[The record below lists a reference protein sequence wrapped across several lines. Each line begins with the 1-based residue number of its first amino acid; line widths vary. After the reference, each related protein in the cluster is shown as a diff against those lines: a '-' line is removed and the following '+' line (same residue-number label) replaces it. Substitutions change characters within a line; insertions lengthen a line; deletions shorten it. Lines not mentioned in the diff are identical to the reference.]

1 MRILVVG
8 SRGFVGRFL
17 TDALVRRGDEIV
29 TLDRG
34 EPPPTSP
41 VDAVI
46 DANGDARRFWAES
59 HPGES
64 FQANMASV
72 AERVSRL
79 RYSIYVF
86 LSTVDV
92 YGRNRENRACTR
104 EDSDITPEGM
114 DTYAFHKWLAERFVA
129 FHARRHLILRL
140 GTLLGPG
147 LKKNPVFDA
156 LSGLPIRQTAA
167 STLNL
172 VHLETVAEALAR
184 LLAAGAG
191 GVWNVAACAPI
202 TVAAM
207 LQSATPGRTHPFHP
221 ELLSTSYDIE
231 IEKVSSI
238 MPMPSSAD
246 ALACYLSGS
255 R

>member
-8 SRGFVGRFL
+8 GRGFAGRFL
-17 TDALVRRGDEIV
+17 TGALARRGDEIV

-34 EPPPTSP
+34 EPTPAAPF
-41 VDAVI
+41 DAVI
-46 DANGDARRFWAES
+46 DANGDARRFWAET

-64 FQANMASV
+64 FQANVASV
-72 AERVSRL
+72 AERVGGL
-79 RYSIYVF
+79 RYERYVF

-92 YGRNRENRACTR
+92 YGRNRGSRAGTR
-104 EDSDITPEGM
+104 EDSTVAPEGM
-114 DTYAFHKWLAERFVA
+114 DTYAFHKWLAERFVS

-156 LSGLPIRQTAA
+156 LSGLPIRQPAA

-184 LLAAGAG
+184 LLTAGAE
-191 GVWNVAACAPI
+191 GVWNVAAGAPI

-207 LQSATPGRTHPFHP
+207 LQSAAPGRAHTFHS
-221 ELLSTSYDIE
+221 ELASTDYDIA
-231 IEKVSSI
+231 IGKIASI
-238 MPMPSSAD
+238 LPMPSSAD
-246 ALACYLSGS
+246 ALARYLSGP